1 VRIPFTYQLP
11 TILKMKKKTQKELTK
26 LATEYINKLRE
37 HQSRLFIKFADEVVK
52 IVRSKK

>member
-1 VRIPFTYQLP
+1 MRSLRYY
-11 TILKMKKKTQKELTK
+11 MKKKTQKELTK

-52 IVRSKK
+52 IVRSEK